1 MSPIIQDMNQFRN
14 LIRFE
19 KSKNAKF
26 TNFSIPNFIS
36 IRKIGFTRPI
46 QDASLKWT
54 VIREKGR
61 LMNATKDK
69 K

>member
-26 TNFSIPNFIS
+26 TNFSIPNFVS
-36 IRKIGFTRPI
+36 IRKIGFTRLI
-46 QDASLKWT
+46 QDASLNWT
-54 VIREKGR
+54 VIRESGR
-61 LMNATKDK
+61 LMDDTKD
-69 K
+69 

>member
-26 TNFSIPNFIS
+26 TNFSIPNSLS
-36 IRKIGFTRPI
+36 IKKWVRPRLVL
-46 QDASLKWT
+46 DSSLKWT
-54 VIREKGR
+54 VIHESDH
-61 LMNATKDK
+61 LMDATKD
-69 K
+69 

>member
-26 TNFSIPNFIS
+26 TNFSIPNFL
-36 IRKIGFTRPI
+36 I
-46 QDASLKWT
+46 QKMSLIPDSSLKWT
-54 VIREKGR
+54 AIRESGRPMDAIKG
-61 LMNATKDK
+61 LM
-69 K
+69 

>member
-26 TNFSIPNFIS
+26 TNFSIPNFVS

-54 VIREKGR
+54 VIRESGR
-61 LMNATKDK
+61 LMDATEDSK
-69 K
+69 